1 MISTIAV
8 VIAGLSLG
16 IVITTMYR
24 NTPNPVPIID
34 IERGANGMVEIQT
47 TRGQAPFDPDMSH
60 IECQIEPIAI
70 VDSELNLIV

>member
-1 MISTIAV
+1 MISTIAI

-16 IVITTMYR
+16 IVVVYMYR

-47 TRGQAPFDPDMSH
+47 TPTP
-60 IECQIEPIAI
+60 ECQIEPIVI